1 MPSSETELEERL
13 KEAGNS
19 LLNPP
24 SSVDDLLD
32 ILDKLEHLLANVE
45 QAPSRS
51 MQDALL
57 PPMKALISSAILR
70 HLDED
75 VRVAVASC
83 MSEIARITAPDAPY
97 NDDLMKEI
105 FQLTVASFEKL
116 SHESGHCYTKAVSI
130 LENVARV
137 RSCLMML
144 DLELDELI
152 LDMFQYFLKF
162 IRSNHP
168 QIAILAMETIMTLV
182 IDESEEIS
190 VEILTLLLASVNK
203 QNQSFSPIA
212 WKLGER
218 VITNCAAKIKPY
230 LKEAMQSAGIPLDE
244 YAPIVASIFQDESHT
259 LKCDYSNHSR
269 EPLGLSPNAA
279 CRKEV
284 LEGKDVIPK
293 SIASNGTASTRNAGT
308 IKKDNASK
316 MLEPCS
322 DIEHSKSTEAQDKA
336 EPEAMLEMEPKAVPR
351 KRGWKPNSLMNP
363 EEGYDTWFSTARKTT
378 KLPHEN
384 HEKGNDDLPPET
396 SVSKKV
402 VLPLMHMKVTKPT
415 GFTPQNDQ
423 ISGSSPLTQQQGIP
437 AGSHFK
443 RGRPKKK
450 GISVSEDA
458 DPSPLLLSKHESL
471 SAQVEVKAPEFDGAS
486 LRKRSKERSD
496 SEAKKKKR
504 LRKNELGSKTPKKIS
519 LSSGRVVSSKK
530 SKVLSE
536 PEEMPRVVSSKK
548 SKVLGEPEEM
558 PRVVSSKKSK
568 VLGEPEEMPRVVSSK
583 KSKVLGEPD
592 EMPRVVSSKKSKVL
606 SEPEE
611 TPVHQQAVIAVRRFN
626 KHRSSV
632 PTSNKKRSLDVTS
645 DEDVR
650 EAFKDKK
657 IKSLDMDG
665 SYQEETP
672 QPKLKRR
679 RTPRKEV
686 FSGTPGLGEH
696 LVGSKIK
703 VWWPIDK
710 RFYEGV
716 VDSYDPI
723 KKKHKV
729 LYADG
734 DEEKLNLK
742 RQRWEFIE
750 DGILKVQGQEIDVP
764 KPGTSSDMLQKVKSK
779 TKSESRKKLK
789 TVSSSKRS
797 RAASISKTTARRFSG
812 KSAYGAVHDEPICVD
827 KPVDHD
833 TSGPGGGSEDGKN
846 TPGSGGGSKD
856 DGEKSAVKLKI
867 HDPRRIDSNS
877 KQAMPE
883 TVNPSNDGSP
893 KAGTVS
899 CSFNSDQ
906 TMPVGATLSKD
917 EISEGG
923 DESHGSDGPK
933 REQQGEA
940 GSSLSPET
948 D

>member
-1 MPSSETELEERL
+1 MPNSETELEERL

-32 ILDKLEHLLANVE
+32 SLDKLERLLTNVE

-83 MSEIARITAPDAPY
+83 MSEITRITAPDAPY

-182 IDESEEIS
+182 IDESEGIS
-190 VEILTLLLASVNK
+190 GELLTLLLESVKN

-230 LKEAMQSAGIPLDE
+230 LKEAVHSTSIPLDE
-244 YAPIVASIFQDESHT
+244 YAPIVASIVRDESHT
-259 LKCDYSNHSR
+259 LECDYNNHSG

-279 CRKEV
+279 CCKEV
-284 LEGKDVIPK
+284 FEGKDVIPK
-293 SIASNGTASTRNAGT
+293 SIARNGTASTRNAGT
-308 IKKDNASK
+308 VKKDNASK

-322 DIEHSKSTEAQDKA
+322 HTEYSKSTNAQDKA
-336 EPEAMLEMEPKAVPR
+336 EPEVMLEIEPKAVPS

-363 EEGYDTWFSTARKTT
+363 EEGYDPWFSIGRKTT
-378 KLPHEN
+378 KLLREKLQD
-384 HEKGNDDLPPET
+384 KGNDDLPSET
-396 SVSKKV
+396 PDSKKV
-402 VLPLMHMKVTKPT
+402 ALSSMHVKVTKPT
-415 GFTPQNDQ
+415 RFTPKTVQ
-423 ISGSSPLTQQQGIP
+423 ISRSSSLTPQQDIT

-450 GISVSEDA
+450 GNSMTEDA
-458 DPSPLLLSKHESL
+458 DPSPSLLSKRKSM
-471 SAQVEVKAPEFDGAS
+471 SAQVEEKAPEFDDAS
-486 LRKRSKERSD
+486 LRKQSKERCD
-496 SEAKKKKR
+496 SEAKKQKR

-530 SKVLSE
+530 SVVLSE
-536 PEEMPRVVSSKK
+536 AEEK
-548 SKVLGEPEEM
+548 
-558 PRVVSSKKSK
+558 
-568 VLGEPEEMPRVVSSK
+568 
-583 KSKVLGEPD
+583 
-592 EMPRVVSSKKSKVL
+592 
-606 SEPEE
+606 
-611 TPVHQQAVIAVRRFN
+611 PVHQPVVIAVRRFN
-626 KHRSSV
+626 KHRTSV
-632 PTSNKKRSLDVTS
+632 PTGIKKKSLDVNS
-645 DEDVR
+645 DEDVG
-650 EAFKDKK
+650 EAFRDK

-665 SYQEETP
+665 SYLEETP
-672 QPKLKRR
+672 QPKLKRK

-686 FSGTPGLGEH
+686 FSGTPDLGEQ

-703 VWWPIDK
+703 VWWPMDK

-742 RQRWEFIE
+742 KQRWEFIE
-750 DGILKVQGQEIDVP
+750 DGIFPVQGQEIDVP
-764 KPGTSSDMLQKVKSK
+764 KPGTSSDVLQKVKIE
-779 TKSESRKKLK
+779 TKSGSQKKWK
-789 TVSSSKRS
+789 AVSSSKRS
-797 RAASISKTTARRFSG
+797 RAASISKTTARRFAG
-812 KSAYGAVHDEPICVD
+812 KSAYGAVHDEPIRAD
-827 KPVDHD
+827 EPVDHD
-833 TSGPGGGSEDGKN
+833 TSGPGSGSEDSKN
-846 TPGSGGGSKD
+846 TPGPGGGSKD
-856 DGEKSAVKLKI
+856 DGENSTVKLKI
-867 HDPRRIDSNS
+867 HDPQRIDNNS

-883 TVNPSNDGSP
+883 TVNTSDNGRP
-893 KAGTVS
+893 KAGTVF
-899 CSFNSDQ
+899 CSFNSEQ

-917 EISEGG
+917 ESSRGG
-923 DESHGSDGPK
+923 DASHGSDGPK

-940 GSSLSPET
+940 SSSLSPET

>member
-259 LKCDYSNHSR
+259 LKCDYSNRSW

-279 CRKEV
+279 CHKEV

-293 SIASNGTASTRNAGT
+293 SISSNGTASTRNAGT

-322 DIEHSKSTEAQDKA
+322 HTEHSKSTEAQDKA

-351 KRGWKPNSLMNP
+351 KRGWKRNSLMNP

-402 VLPLMHMKVTKPT
+402 ALPLMHMKVTKPT

-536 PEEMPRVVSSKK
+536 PEE
-548 SKVLGEPEEM
+548 
-558 PRVVSSKKSK
+558 
-568 VLGEPEEMPRVVSSK
+568 
-583 KSKVLGEPD
+583 
-592 EMPRVVSSKKSKVL
+592 
-606 SEPEE
+606 
-611 TPVHQQAVIAVRRFN
+611 TPVHQPAVIAVRRFN

-657 IKSLDMDG
+657 IKSSDMDG

-703 VWWPIDK
+703 VWWPVDK

-750 DGILKVQGQEIDVP
+750 DGIFPVQGQEIDVP

-789 TVSSSKRS
+789 AVSSSKRS

-833 TSGPGGGSEDGKN
+833 TSGPDSGSEDFKN

-867 HDPRRIDSNS
+867 HDPQRIDSNS

-883 TVNPSNDGSP
+883 TVNPSDNGSP

-933 REQQGEA
+933 REQKGEA
-940 GSSLSPET
+940 SSSLSPET

>member
-1 MPSSETELEERL
+1 MPNSETELEERL

-32 ILDKLEHLLANVE
+32 SLDKLERLLTNVE

-83 MSEIARITAPDAPY
+83 MSEITRITAPDAPY

-190 VEILTLLLASVNK
+190 VELLTLLLVSVKK

-230 LKEAMQSAGIPLDE
+230 LKEAVQSTGIPLDE

-259 LKCDYSNHSR
+259 LECDYNNHSG
-269 EPLGLSPNAA
+269 EPLGSSPNAA

-284 LEGKDVIPK
+284 FEGKDVIPK
-293 SIASNGTASTRNAGT
+293 SIARNGTASIRNAGT
-308 IKKDNASK
+308 VKKDNASK

-322 DIEHSKSTEAQDKA
+322 HTEHSKSTNAQDKA
-336 EPEAMLEMEPKAVPR
+336 EPEVMLEMEPKAVPS

-363 EEGYDTWFSTARKTT
+363 EEGYDPWFSTGRKTT
-378 KLPHEN
+378 KLLREKLQD
-384 HEKGNDDLPPET
+384 KGNDDLPSET
-396 SVSKKV
+396 PDSKKV
-402 VLPLMHMKVTKPT
+402 ALSLMHVKVTKPT
-415 GFTPQNDQ
+415 RFTPKTVQ
-423 ISGSSPLTQQQGIP
+423 ISRSSSLTPQQDIT

-450 GISVSEDA
+450 GNSMSEDA
-458 DPSPLLLSKHESL
+458 DPSPSLLSKRESM
-471 SAQVEVKAPEFDGAS
+471 SAQVEEKAPEFDDAS
-486 LRKRSKERSD
+486 LRKQSKERSN
-496 SEAKKKKR
+496 SEAKKQKR
-504 LRKNELGSKTPKKIS
+504 LRKNELPSKTPKKIS

-530 SKVLSE
+530 SVVLSE
-536 PEEMPRVVSSKK
+536 PEEK
-548 SKVLGEPEEM
+548 
-558 PRVVSSKKSK
+558 
-568 VLGEPEEMPRVVSSK
+568 
-583 KSKVLGEPD
+583 
-592 EMPRVVSSKKSKVL
+592 
-606 SEPEE
+606 
-611 TPVHQQAVIAVRRFN
+611 PVHQPVVIAVRRFN
-626 KHRSSV
+626 KHRTAV
-632 PTSNKKRSLDVTS
+632 PTGTKKKSLDVNS
-645 DEDVR
+645 DEDVG
-650 EAFKDKK
+650 EAFRDK

-665 SYQEETP
+665 SYLEETP
-672 QPKLKRR
+672 QPKLKRK

-686 FSGTPGLGEH
+686 FSGTPDLGEQ
-696 LVGSKIK
+696 LVGNKIK
-703 VWWPIDK
+703 VWWPMDK

-742 RQRWEFIE
+742 KQRWEFIE
-750 DGILKVQGQEIDVP
+750 DGIFPVQGQEIDVP
-764 KPGTSSDMLQKVKSK
+764 KPGTSSDILQKVNSE
-779 TKSESRKKLK
+779 TKSESKKK
-789 TVSSSKRS
+789 SKAVSSSKRS
-797 RAASISKTTARRFSG
+797 RAASISKTTARRFAG
-812 KSAYGAVHDEPICVD
+812 KSAYGAVHDEPIRVD
-827 KPVDHD
+827 KPADHD
-833 TSGPGGGSEDGKN
+833 TSGPGSGSEDGKN
-846 TPGSGGGSKD
+846 TPGPGGSSKD
-856 DGEKSAVKLKI
+856 DGENSTVKLKI
-867 HDPRRIDSNS
+867 HDPQRIDNNS

-883 TVNPSNDGSP
+883 TVNTSDNGSP
-893 KAGTVS
+893 KAGTVF
-899 CSFNSDQ
+899 CSFNSEQ

-917 EISEGG
+917 ESSRGG

-940 GSSLSPET
+940 SSSLSPET

>member
-1 MPSSETELEERL
+1 MPNSETELEERL

-32 ILDKLEHLLANVE
+32 SLDKLERLLTNVE

-57 PPMKALISSAILR
+57 PPMKALISSTILR

-83 MSEIARITAPDAPY
+83 MSEITRITAPDAPY

-190 VEILTLLLASVNK
+190 VELLTLLLVSVKK

-230 LKEAMQSAGIPLDE
+230 LKEAVQSTGIPLDE
-244 YAPIVASIFQDESHT
+244 YAPIVASIFLDESHT
-259 LKCDYSNHSR
+259 LECDYNNHSG

-279 CRKEV
+279 CHKEV
-284 LEGKDVIPK
+284 FEGKDVIPK
-293 SIASNGTASTRNAGT
+293 SIARNGTASTRNAGT
-308 IKKDNASK
+308 VKKDNASK

-322 DIEHSKSTEAQDKA
+322 HTEHSKSTNAQDKA
-336 EPEAMLEMEPKAVPR
+336 EPEAMLEMEPKAVPS

-363 EEGYDTWFSTARKTT
+363 EEGYDPWFSTGRKTT
-378 KLPHEN
+378 KLLREKLQD
-384 HEKGNDDLPPET
+384 KGNDDLPSET
-396 SVSKKV
+396 PDSKKV
-402 VLPLMHMKVTKPT
+402 ALSLMHVKVTKPT
-415 GFTPQNDQ
+415 RFTPKTVK
-423 ISGSSPLTQQQGIP
+423 ISRSSSLTPQQDITSE
-437 AGSHFK
+437 SHFK

-450 GISVSEDA
+450 GNSMSEDA
-458 DPSPLLLSKHESL
+458 DPSPSLLSKREDM
-471 SAQVEVKAPEFDGAS
+471 SAQVEEKAPEFDDAS
-486 LRKRSKERSD
+486 LRKQSKERSD
-496 SEAKKKKR
+496 SEAKKQKR

-530 SKVLSE
+530 SVVLSE
-536 PEEMPRVVSSKK
+536 PEEK
-548 SKVLGEPEEM
+548 S
-558 PRVVSSKKSK
+558 
-568 VLGEPEEMPRVVSSK
+568 
-583 KSKVLGEPD
+583 
-592 EMPRVVSSKKSKVL
+592 
-606 SEPEE
+606 
-611 TPVHQQAVIAVRRFN
+611 VHQPVVIAVRRFN
-626 KHRSSV
+626 KHRTSV
-632 PTSNKKRSLDVTS
+632 PTGTKKKSLDVNS
-645 DEDVR
+645 DEDVG
-650 EAFKDKK
+650 EAFRDK

-665 SYQEETP
+665 TYLEETP
-672 QPKLKRR
+672 QPKLKRK

-686 FSGTPGLGEH
+686 FSGTPDLGEQ

-703 VWWPIDK
+703 VWWPMDK

-742 RQRWEFIE
+742 KQRWEFIE
-750 DGILKVQGQEIDVP
+750 DGIFPVQGQEIDVP
-764 KPGTSSDMLQKVKSK
+764 KPGTSSDILQKVKSE
-779 TKSESRKKLK
+779 TKSESQKKSK
-789 TVSSSKRS
+789 AVSSSKRS
-797 RAASISKTTARRFSG
+797 RAASISKTTARRFAG
-812 KSAYGAVHDEPICVD
+812 KSAYGAVHDEPIRVD

-833 TSGPGGGSEDGKN
+833 TSGPGSGSEDSKN
-846 TPGSGGGSKD
+846 TPGSGGSSKD
-856 DGEKSAVKLKI
+856 DGENSTVKLKI
-867 HDPRRIDSNS
+867 HDPQRIDNNS

-883 TVNPSNDGSP
+883 TVNTSDDGSP
-893 KAGTVS
+893 KAGTVF
-899 CSFNSDQ
+899 CSFNSELA
-906 TMPVGATLSKD
+906 MPVGATLSKD
-917 EISEGG
+917 ESSRGG
-923 DESHGSDGPK
+923 DESHGSGGPK

-940 GSSLSPET
+940 SSSLSPET

>member
-259 LKCDYSNHSR
+259 LKCDYSNCSR

-279 CRKEV
+279 CHKEV

-293 SIASNGTASTRNAGT
+293 SISSNGTASNRNAGT

-322 DIEHSKSTEAQDKA
+322 HTEHSKSTEAQDKA
-336 EPEAMLEMEPKAVPR
+336 EPEAMLEMEPKAAPR

-402 VLPLMHMKVTKPT
+402 ALPLMHMKVTKPT

-558 PRVVSSKKSK
+558 PCVVSSKKSK
-568 VLGEPEEMPRVVSSK
+568 VV
-583 KSKVLGEPD
+583 
-592 EMPRVVSSKKSKVL
+592 
-606 SEPEE
+606 
-611 TPVHQQAVIAVRRFN
+611 VRRFN

-657 IKSLDMDG
+657 IKSSDMDG

-750 DGILKVQGQEIDVP
+750 DGIFPVQGQEIDVP
-764 KPGTSSDMLQKVKSK
+764 KPGTSSDM
-779 TKSESRKKLK
+779 
-789 TVSSSKRS
+789 S

-833 TSGPGGGSEDGKN
+833 TSAPDSGSEDVKN

-856 DGEKSAVKLKI
+856 DGEKSDVKLKI
-867 HDPRRIDSNS
+867 QDPRRIDSNS

-883 TVNPSNDGSP
+883 TVNPSDNGSP

-933 REQQGEA
+933 REQKGEA
-940 GSSLSPET
+940 SSSLSPET

>member
-1 MPSSETELEERL
+1 MRKYGCLTIAGQHEFSSI
-13 KEAGNS
+13 S
-19 LLNPP
+19 L
-24 SSVDDLLD
+24 
-32 ILDKLEHLLANVE
+32 KLEHLLANVE

-230 LKEAMQSAGIPLDE
+230 LKEAM
-244 YAPIVASIFQDESHT
+244 H
-259 LKCDYSNHSR
+259 NHSR

-486 LRKRSKERSD
+486 LRKRSK
-496 SEAKKKKR
+496 
-504 LRKNELGSKTPKKIS
+504 
-519 LSSGRVVSSKK
+519 
-530 SKVLSE
+530 
-536 PEEMPRVVSSKK
+536 
-548 SKVLGEPEEM
+548 
-558 PRVVSSKKSK
+558 
-568 VLGEPEEMPRVVSSK
+568 
-583 KSKVLGEPD
+583 
-592 EMPRVVSSKKSKVL
+592 
-606 SEPEE
+606 
-611 TPVHQQAVIAVRRFN
+611 
-626 KHRSSV
+626 
-632 PTSNKKRSLDVTS
+632 
-645 DEDVR
+645 
-650 EAFKDKK
+650 
-657 IKSLDMDG
+657 
-665 SYQEETP
+665 
-672 QPKLKRR
+672 
-679 RTPRKEV
+679 
-686 FSGTPGLGEH
+686 
-696 LVGSKIK
+696 
-703 VWWPIDK
+703 
-710 RFYEGV
+710 
-716 VDSYDPI
+716 
-723 KKKHKV
+723 
-729 LYADG
+729 
-734 DEEKLNLK
+734 
-742 RQRWEFIE
+742 
-750 DGILKVQGQEIDVP
+750 
-764 KPGTSSDMLQKVKSK
+764 
-779 TKSESRKKLK
+779 RKK
-789 TVSSSKRS
+789 
-797 RAASISKTTARRFSG
+797 
-812 KSAYGAVHDEPICVD
+812 
-827 KPVDHD
+827 
-833 TSGPGGGSEDGKN
+833 
-846 TPGSGGGSKD
+846 
-856 DGEKSAVKLKI
+856 
-867 HDPRRIDSNS
+867 
-877 KQAMPE
+877 
-883 TVNPSNDGSP
+883 
-893 KAGTVS
+893 
-899 CSFNSDQ
+899 
-906 TMPVGATLSKD
+906 
-917 EISEGG
+917 
-923 DESHGSDGPK
+923 
-933 REQQGEA
+933 
-940 GSSLSPET
+940 
-948 D
+948 

>member
-1 MPSSETELEERL
+1 MRKYGCLTIAGQHEFSSI
-13 KEAGNS
+13 S
-19 LLNPP
+19 L
-24 SSVDDLLD
+24 
-32 ILDKLEHLLANVE
+32 KLEHLLANVE

-190 VEILTLLLASVNK
+190 VEILTLLLASVKK

-244 YAPIVASIFQDESHT
+244 YAPIVVSIFQDESHT

-316 MLEPCS
+316 ILEPCS

-471 SAQVEVKAPEFDGAS
+471 SAQVEVKAPEFDGA
-486 LRKRSKERSD
+486 
-496 SEAKKKKR
+496 
-504 LRKNELGSKTPKKIS
+504 I
-519 LSSGRVVSSKK
+519 SSKK

-536 PEEMPRVVSSKK
+536 PEEMPCVVSSKK

-568 VLGEPEEMPRVVSSK
+568 VLGEPEEMSRVVSSK
-583 KSKVLGEPD
+583 KSKVLGEPE
-592 EMPRVVSSKKSKVL
+592 EMPRVVSSKKSKV
-606 SEPEE
+606 P
-611 TPVHQQAVIAVRRFN
+611 
-626 KHRSSV
+626 
-632 PTSNKKRSLDVTS
+632 SNKKRSLDVTS

-883 TVNPSNDGSP
+883 TVNPSNNGSP